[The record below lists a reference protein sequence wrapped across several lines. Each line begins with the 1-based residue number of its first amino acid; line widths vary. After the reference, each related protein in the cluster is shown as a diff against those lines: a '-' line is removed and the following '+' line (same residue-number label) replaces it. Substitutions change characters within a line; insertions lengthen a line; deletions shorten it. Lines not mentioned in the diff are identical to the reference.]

1 MNDELGAIEAM
12 QEQASEAITAFWREG
27 LRQASSQV
35 GDQMA
40 AIGMFM
46 VALEALRTGMGND
59 AAANLLEALA
69 PGIRSG
75 EDVSISIDGH
85 GTEH

>member
-1 MNDELGAIEAM
+1 MGDRPKSIEER
-12 QEQASEAITAFWREG
+12 QEEAGEIITEFWRKG
-27 LRQASSQV
+27 LLEATSQV

-40 AIGMFM
+40 ATGMFM
-46 VALEALRTGMGND
+46 VALEALRAGMGND
-59 AAANLLEALA
+59 AVAGLLEALA

-75 EDVSISIDGH
+75 EDVSVTIDGH

>member
-1 MNDELGAIEAM
+1 M
-12 QEQASEAITAFWREG
+12 QEQAGEAITAFWREG
-27 LRQASSQV
+27 LREASSQV

-40 AIGMFM
+40 ATGMFM
-46 VALEALRTGMGND
+46 VALEALRAGMGND
-59 AAANLLEALA
+59 AVATLLEALG

-75 EDVSISIDGH
+75 EDVSVTIDGH